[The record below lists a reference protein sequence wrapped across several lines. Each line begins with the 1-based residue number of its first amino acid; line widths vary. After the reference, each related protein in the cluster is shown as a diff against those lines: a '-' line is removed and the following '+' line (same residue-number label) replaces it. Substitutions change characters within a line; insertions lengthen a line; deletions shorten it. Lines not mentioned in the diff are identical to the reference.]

1 MCCGLEVES
10 ISHVLFECEVT
21 NEAWSNSK
29 YKEEVLAAPDGP
41 FSLKLLWWV
50 NNLRLEEVRE
60 IMTIAW
66 ALWFCRN
73 KYVYAQESL
82 NNQAMA
88 KSFLRLVDDYNIY
101 AARVYAPVR
110 PQNDPSIS
118 AASWAKP
125 QTGVIKVNVD
135 AHIVTGEYTS
145 LGVVLRD
152 ANGVVQMM
160 ATKIMVGSREPSLA
174 EAEAVRYGIQVAR
187 RAGYDKVW
195 VESDAQTV
203 VRSVQSK
210 EYGLAPIYLIYE
222 DIRNL
227 AKSFIYFHFSHVKRA
242 GNTVAHLVARWDTRS
257 SDELVCMFPIPQSIM
272 TLAELDL
279 Q

>member
-1 MCCGLEVES
+1 M
-10 ISHVLFECEVT
+10 
-21 NEAWSNSK
+21 AWSNSK
-29 YKEEVLAAPDGP
+29 YKEEVLAAPGGP

-50 NNLRLEEVRE
+50 DKLRLEEMRE

-73 KYVYAQESL
+73 KFVYPQERL
-82 NNQAMA
+82 NIQAMA
-88 KSFLRLVDDYNIY
+88 KSFLQLVDDYNTY
-101 AARVYAPVR
+101 AMRVYAPVL
-110 PQNDPSIS
+110 PQNGPSLS
-118 AASWAKP
+118 AASWSKP

-135 AHIVTGEYTS
+135 AHIVAGEYTS
-145 LGVVLRD
+145 LGVVVRD

-160 ATKIMVGSREPSLA
+160 ATKTMAGSREPTLA

-187 RAGYDKVW
+187 RAGYDRVW
-195 VESDAQTV
+195 MESDAQSV
-203 VRSVQSK
+203 VRSVQSE

-227 AKSFIYFHFSHVKRA
+227 AKSFSYFNFSHVKRA
-242 GNTVAHLVARWDTRS
+242 GNTVAHLVARWDTRN